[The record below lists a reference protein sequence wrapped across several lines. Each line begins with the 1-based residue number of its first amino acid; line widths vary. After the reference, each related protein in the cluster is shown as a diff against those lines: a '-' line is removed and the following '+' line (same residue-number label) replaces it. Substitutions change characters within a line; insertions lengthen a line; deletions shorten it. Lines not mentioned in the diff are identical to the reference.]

1 MNIHRAILGLCML
14 CALVFSAFAAQSAN
28 AETKGTTVF
37 TCKNTGP
44 GGGFTKAH
52 CAPADAGAG
61 EFSHLAVAENTTAE
75 ITGTSVDT
83 EGKPVVS
90 KLKSVQSGVTEEM
103 QSPLAHLLPEVEV
116 EPGKIEKSWV
126 TNKKDPVTGEHYIE
140 GVGWVDYTEVAVTQ
154 PAGKGCR
161 VKNDTIITNK
171 MRFTTKGLKTEKDEV
186 HIEPASGTVFTEFV
200 IEGCS
205 VGALNHAYRL
215 EGSLNVELIGATL
228 KTTHANIT
236 AQGKLTMSG
245 QKTGLEAEVTVK
257 ATDKAAGDVTDTP
270 LSATTVPTP

>member
-1 MNIHRAILGLCML
+1 MTGRRAILGLCML

-37 TCKNTGP
+37 TCKETGP

-52 CAPADAGAG
+52 CTPADAGSG
-61 EFSHLAVAENTTAE
+61 NFSHVAVAENTTTE

-90 KLKSVQSGVTEEM
+90 KLKSVQSGVTEELR
-103 QSPLAHLLPEVEV
+103 SPLAHLLPEVEV

-140 GVGWVDYTEVAVTQ
+140 GEGWVDYTEVSVAA
-154 PAGKGCR
+154 PAEKGCK
-161 VKNDTIITNK
+161 VQNNTVITNK
-171 MRFTTKGLKTEKDEV
+171 LRFTTKGLKTEKDEI
-186 HIEPASGTVFTEFV
+186 HIEPASGTVFAEFV
-200 IEGCS
+200 VEGCS
-205 VGALNHAYRL
+205 VLALNHAYKV
-215 EGSLNVELIGATL
+215 EGSLNAELVGATL
-228 KTTHANIT
+228 KTTHANVT
-236 AQGKLTMSG
+236 AQAKLKVAG
-245 QKTGLEAEVTVK
+245 QTAGLDGELTVK

-270 LSATTVPTP
+270 LSSTTVPTP